1 MKTYPTSQIR
11 SLALAGH
18 SGAGKTS
25 VAEAVARLTG
35 LNNRLG
41 SVTDGSSLMDFDP
54 EEKER
59 VGSLSTSLLACEYDG
74 YKIHIADTPGDM
86 DFIHDG
92 HPAIQALEATCLVI
106 SAVDGLEVGTEK
118 MNAVAARLERPRL
131 IVINKM
137 DNERANHEAVLAEV
151 KEILGVEP
159 VLLQVPIGDGEAFKG
174 VVDLVTGKAYS
185 YDGDVGQGKEG
196 SVPADLADA
205 VEEAAMLLAE
215 TVAMSDE
222 DLMESFLETDSLD
235 ESQMINGLRAG
246 ISDGSLVPVVLTS
259 AGKNIGVDRL
269 LWSLRIFPAA
279 GERDSFTATVPDET
293 DVVELKADENSP
305 FTALC
310 FKTLIDPFVGHLSV
324 LRVISGSAT
333 AGDTPSNPRAGKD
346 ERFGA
351 LLHLVGKK
359 SSTADK
365 VVPGDVFA
373 VAKLKHTNTGD
384 TLCHGKR
391 PASVHWNPLPSPMIS
406 YVVKPRSR
414 SDEDKVRTALDR
426 VLAEDPGLKQSF
438 DAVTKEIV
446 VSGMGVN
453 HITVATEKMNR
464 KYGVEVDLGTPTIP
478 YQESLKGKAEVRYR
492 HKKQTGGAGQFGE
505 VWIRVERGEPGCG
518 LEFVDAIRGGSIP
531 NTLIPSV
538 EKGVRSTMER
548 GILAGFPVVDVRVEL
563 FDGKYHPVDSKDIA
577 FQIAGRQAM
586 KKAGEEAGMALL
598 EPIYEV
604 EVVVP
609 EVNTGD
615 IMGDMN
621 QRRARIL
628 SMEGRGRSSVV
639 MAHVPLAEMLNYA
652 PSLKSITGGKGSY
665 SMTYHQHQAVPGN
678 MQDKLVKDVNRL
690 QGGDDD

>member
-1 MKTYPTSQIR
+1 MKHYPSSHIR
-11 SLALAGH
+11 SIALAGH
-18 SGAGKTS
+18 SGGGKTS

-54 EEKER
+54 EEKDR
-59 VGSLSTSLLACEYDG
+59 VGSLSTSLLSCEFDG

-92 HPAIQALEATCLVI
+92 HPAIQATDATALVV

-118 MNAVAARLERPRL
+118 MNTVAAKLDRPRL
-131 IVINKM
+131 VIINKM
-137 DNERANHEAVLAEV
+137 NAERANHEAVMGEL
-151 KEILGVEP
+151 KEILGIDP
-159 VLLQVPIGDGEAFKG
+159 VVLHVPIGSGEGFKG
-174 VVDLVTGKAYS
+174 VVDLITGKAWTYS
-185 YDGDVGQGKEG
+185 GDGGKGKEVPIPGDV
-196 SVPADLADA
+196 ADA
-205 VEEAAMLLAE
+205 VEEAAMELAE

-222 DLMESFLETDSLD
+222 ELMETFLENDSLD
-235 ESQMINGLRAG
+235 QDQLMTGLRAG
-246 ISDGSLVPVVLTS
+246 ILDGSLVPVFFCA
-259 AGKNIGVDRL
+259 AGSNIAVDRL
-269 LWSLRIFPAA
+269 LWALRIFPAP
-279 GERDSFTATVPDET
+279 GDKMGFSGNKPDSEDA
-293 DVVELKADENSP
+293 VELQASEDAP
-305 FTALC
+305 FAALC
-310 FKTLIDPFVGHLSV
+310 FKTLIDPFVGHLSI
-324 LRVISGSAT
+324 LRVVSGSAT
-333 AGDTPSNPRAGKD
+333 PGDTPQNTRAGKD
-346 ERFGA
+346 ERFGS
-351 LLHLVGKK
+351 LIHLVGKK
-359 SSTADK
+359 SSPADK
-365 VVPGDVFA
+365 VVAGDIFA
-373 VAKLKHTNTGD
+373 VAKLKHTGTGD
-384 TLCHGKR
+384 TLCFGKR
-391 PASVHWNPLPSPMIS
+391 PVTLNWNSLPTPMIS
-406 YVVKPRSR
+406 YVIKPRSR

-438 DAVTKEIV
+438 DPVTKEIV

-464 KYGVEVDLGTPTIP
+464 KYGVEVDLSTPTIP

-518 LEFVDAIRGGSIP
+518 LDFVDAIKGGSIP

-538 EKGVRSTMER
+538 EKGVRATMDR

-563 FDGKYHPVDSKDIA
+563 YDGKYHPVDSKDIA

-609 EVNTGD
+609 EANVGD

-628 SMEGRGRSSVV
+628 SMEGRGRNSVV
-639 MAHVPLAEMLNYA
+639 KAHVPLAEMLNYA

-665 SMTYHQHQAVPGN
+665 SMVYHQHQAVPGN

-690 QGGDDD
+690 QQSDDD